1 MKNKFFERFLGFK
14 DIKDPMEDGDTLANM
29 YASLL
34 RIAWPAA
41 LEGLLL
47 TLMNSFDTM
56 MVGKIGPAAIAS
68 VGLCAQPRMIMLLLA
83 QALCVGTTAV
93 VARRRGQ
100 GRQDAAISC
109 LQQSMAII
117 TGIGILITAGG
128 YFLAEPLL
136 KLAGGS
142 AETLP
147 DAVIYF
153 RTISMAFMANCWT
166 LCICAAFRGV
176 GKTKITMV
184 VNMTANVV
192 NVFMNYCLING
203 HFGFPA
209 LGVRGAAIATAIGTV
224 TGCVMAFFQI
234 FGRDDYLSLTG
245 QKFRFDGE
253 TVHSLITVGSGSI
266 AESVFMRIGFL
277 LNGRLIAGVSTS
289 AYATNQIVQ
298 QISSLTF
305 TLGDGA
311 ASATTSLIGQ
321 SLGAGNK
328 EKAKVYV
335 RVVQRVSLYLSL
347 FLMIFTLLGRNI
359 FPTFFTTDG
368 QIIQAA
374 SLCFV
379 IFLFGLFAQN
389 LRVILAGCLRGA
401 GDVKYVAFVSL
412 ISVAIVR
419 PAMTWFFCYP
429 MNRMFPALMFGFL
442 GPWLSFD
449 IDAYVRALLLT
460 VRVREGSWVN
470 IRL

>member
-1 MKNKFFERFLGFK
+1 MSFSKISVLFLALGVNTFCVAQV
-14 DIKDPMEDGDTLANM
+14 IVPRTL
-29 YASLL
+29 
-34 RIAWPAA
+34 
-41 LEGLLL
+41 
-47 TLMNSFDTM
+47 TM
-56 MVGKIGPAAIAS
+56 QQV
-68 VGLCAQPRMIMLLLA
+68 VDLA
-83 QALCVGTTAV
+83 QEH
-93 VARRRGQ
+93 
-100 GRQDAAISC
+100 S
-109 LQQSMAII
+109 
-117 TGIGILITAGG
+117 ITAMNNKNNFAASYWGFRS
-128 YFLAEPLL
+128 YKARM
-136 KLAGGS
+136 
-142 AETLP
+142 LP
-147 DAVIYF
+147 Q
-153 RTISMAFMANCWT
+153 
-166 LCICAAFRGV
+166 L
-176 GKTKITMV
+176 
-184 VNMTANVV
+184 NMTANVV

-245 QKFRFDGE
+245 PKFRFDGE

-277 LNGRLIAGVSTS
+277 LNGRLIAGVSTAS
-289 AYATNQIVQ
+289 YAPNQIVQ